1 MKQGGCLLVVWL
13 PKRDFGVFFASKAT
27 ILTLLYR
34 VVRTSL
40 GRQFD
45 LSNLKK
51 FIIIYNL
58 FMSAIEV

>member
-1 MKQGGCLLVVWL
+1 MVWL

-58 FMSAIEV
+58 FMSAVEV